1 MRKMTRYLAAALCV
15 TVLLCGICATAF
27 ASGESWEDV
36 ETSTTEPEQTPAP
49 TPEPTTPAVT
59 PEPTPD
65 PTPAVTPEPTPAPTT
80 PAEPSQEP
88 APTEKP
94 AASTPPSGTGTAT
107 PSKGGDTGK
116 TTATP
121 TTTPATG
128 TTAQPTTDK
137 AMVAGAADDP
147 SESESPEG
155 EGTGGLDWEGL
166 DPSMMNPLTP
176 DGQGSV
182 LDNADDSEGK
192 EFFTVTTEDGSVFYL
207 VIDRH
212 KSGDNVYF
220 LNTVTIADLMALAE
234 GGATITPT
242 VTPEPDPEPEPTP
255 DTTPEPD
262 VEPEQDGGG
271 INVGMLALAVAVIAV
286 GGGAGWYFKVYR
298 PKHQQ
303 AAELEDY
310 PDSGDPGPDME
321 DYGAEPLW
329 GGDDDE
335 DGEDGE

>member
-1 MRKMTRYLAAALCV
+1 MRKMTRYLAAALCAA
-15 TVLLCGICATAF
+15 VLLCGICATAY

-49 TPEPTTPAVT
+49 TPEPT
-59 PEPTPD
+59 PD
-65 PTPAVTPEPTPAPTT
+65 PTPKPTATPEPTPAPTPAAT
-80 PAEPSQEP
+80 PDP
-88 APTEKP
+88 APTPAAKP
-94 AASTPPSGTGTAT
+94 AASSGAATAA
-107 PSKGGDTGK
+107 PSKGGATGK
-116 TTATP
+116 TTP
-121 TTTPATG
+121 TAATTPAAGTAGQTG
-128 TTAQPTTDK
+128 TDK
-137 AMVAGAADDP
+137 VPENGAADDP
-147 SESESPEG
+147 PESEAPEG
-155 EGTGGLDWEGL
+155 AGTGGLDWEGL
-166 DPSMMNPLTP
+166 DPSTMNPLTP

-207 VIDRH
+207 VIDRQ

-242 VTPEPDPEPEPTP
+242 VTPEPDPEPTP
-255 DTTPEPD
+255 DVTPEPD
-262 VEPEQDGGG
+262 PEPEQDGGG

-310 PDSGDPGPDME
+310 PDSDGPGPDME

-329 GGDDDE
+329 GGDDDG

>member
-1 MRKMTRYLAAALCV
+1 MRKMTRYLAAALCAA
-15 TVLLCGICATAF
+15 VLLCGICATAY

-49 TPEPTTPAVT
+49 TPEPT
-59 PEPTPD
+59 PD
-65 PTPAVTPEPTPAPTT
+65 PTPKPTATPEPTPAPTPAAT
-80 PAEPSQEP
+80 PA
-88 APTEKP
+88 AKP
-94 AASTPPSGTGTAT
+94 AASSGTGTAA
-107 PSKGGDTGK
+107 PAKGGTTGK
-116 TTATP
+116 TTP
-121 TTTPATG
+121 TAATTPAAGTASQTG
-128 TTAQPTTDK
+128 TGK
-137 AMVAGAADDP
+137 APENGAADDP
-147 SESESPEG
+147 PEDEAP

-166 DPSMMNPLTP
+166 DPSTMNPLTP

-207 VIDRH
+207 VIDRQ

-234 GGATITPT
+234 GGATITPGGAPEPDPEPT
-242 VTPEPDPEPEPTP
+242 PDVTPEPDPEPER
-255 DTTPEPD
+255 D
-262 VEPEQDGGG
+262 DGGG

-286 GGGAGWYFKVYR
+286 GGGARWYFKVYR

-310 PDSGDPGPDME
+310 PDSDGPGPDME

-329 GGDDDE
+329 GGDDG

>member
-1 MRKMTRYLAAALCV
+1 MRKMTRYLAAALCAA
-15 TVLLCGICATAF
+15 VLLCGICATAY

-49 TPEPTTPAVT
+49 A

-65 PTPAVTPEPTPAPTT
+65 PTPKPTATPEPTPAPT
-80 PAEPSQEP
+80 PAATS
-88 APTEKP
+88 AAKP
-94 AASTPPSGTGTAT
+94 AASSGAGTAA
-107 PSKGGDTGK
+107 PAKGGATGK
-116 TTATP
+116 TTP
-121 TTTPATG
+121 TAATTPAAGTAGQTG
-128 TTAQPTTDK
+128 TGK
-137 AMVAGAADDP
+137 APENGATDDP
-147 SESESPEG
+147 PESEAPEG
-155 EGTGGLDWEGL
+155 AGTGGLDWEGL
-166 DPSMMNPLTP
+166 DPSTMNPLTP

-207 VIDRH
+207 VIDRQ

-234 GGATITPT
+234 GGATITPGGAPEPDPEPT
-242 VTPEPDPEPEPTP
+242 PDVTPEPDPEPER
-255 DTTPEPD
+255 D
-262 VEPEQDGGG
+262 DGGG

-310 PDSGDPGPDME
+310 PDSDGPGPDME

-329 GGDDDE
+329 DGDDDG

>member
-1 MRKMTRYLAAALCV
+1 MKKMTRYLAAALCAA
-15 TVLLCGICATAF
+15 VLLCGICATAF

-36 ETSTTEPEQTPAP
+36 ETSTTEPEQTPDP

-65 PTPAVTPEPTPAPTT
+65 PTPAPTT
-80 PAEPSQEP
+80 PAESVPS
-88 APTEKP
+88 EKP
-94 AASTPPSGTGTAT
+94 AVSTAPSGAGTATPSGTGTT
-107 PSKGGDTGK
+107 KPSKGGDTGK

-128 TTAQPTTDK
+128 T
-137 AMVAGAADDP
+137 AGQATDDP
-147 SESESPEG
+147 PESEPPEG
-155 EGTGGLDWEGL
+155 TGTGGLDWEGL
-166 DPSMMNPLTP
+166 DPSDMNPLTP
-176 DGQGSV
+176 DGQGTV
-182 LDNADDSEGK
+182 LDNADDSDGK

-207 VIDRH
+207 VIDRQ

-220 LNTVTIADLMALAE
+220 LNTVTVADLMALAE

-242 VTPEPDPEPEPTP
+242 VTPEPDVGLEPTP

-262 VEPEQDGGG
+262 TKPEQKGGG

-286 GGGAGWYFKVYR
+286 GGGAGWYFKVHR
-298 PKHQQ
+298 PKRQR

-310 PDSGDPGPDME
+310 PDGGDPGPDME

-329 GGDDDE
+329 GGDDDG